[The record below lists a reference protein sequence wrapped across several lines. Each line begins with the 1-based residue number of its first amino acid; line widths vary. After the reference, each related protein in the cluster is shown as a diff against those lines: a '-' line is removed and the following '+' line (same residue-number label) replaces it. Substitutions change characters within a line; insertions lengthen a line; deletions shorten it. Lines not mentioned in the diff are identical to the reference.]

1 MRQRATLQHVV
12 GSSSST
18 RRDIQRQRTFRAFE
32 NRGYLC
38 LWLAN
43 CLLYTS
49 RWMQMTLL
57 AWLILD
63 LTDSPWLVAL
73 VGFFSSAPMFLLGL
87 VGGILADRVHRQCL
101 LMLSQGTNVISSFIL
116 TLLLGTGVVQ
126 VWHAYMAVLITG
138 ACWALDTPSRR
149 AVIYDLLGVE
159 GVTNAVALDSVGMN
173 ASRMCGPAL
182 AGVLITLVG
191 VTGGYV
197 AITLLCTM
205 AWVLLSLLRI
215 PRAPRQERRQQS
227 LGGNLLEGFRYV
239 RENSTIKATL
249 YITVVMNVLLFPYV
263 QMVPVIA
270 RDVLH
275 VDAAFMGVLQAAEGL
290 GALVGAVLIA
300 SAVRINYHGRVFV
313 WGSMLA
319 LVGLC
324 VFSLS
329 HWYMLSL
336 PTLLFLGLG
345 TAGFGTMQS
354 TLVMLAAHEEMRGRA
369 LGVLSLA
376 IGTGPFG
383 SLLMGVMASA
393 VHPVFAIRMN
403 ALLGIVSLAGIIV
416 LLPVFT
422 ARTQPLRVSPLPR
435 QARS

>member
-1 MRQRATLQHVV
+1 MKPRICSWEQTWCKP
-12 GSSSST
+12 
-18 RRDIQRQRTFRAFE
+18 
-32 NRGYLC
+32 N
-38 LWLAN
+38 
-43 CLLYTS
+43 
-49 RWMQMTLL
+49 
-57 AWLILD
+57 
-63 LTDSPWLVAL
+63 SPWLVAL

-87 VGGILADRVHRQCL
+87 VGGILADRVHRQRL
-101 LMLSQGTNVISSFIL
+101 LMLSQGTNVLSSFIL

-227 LGGNLLEGFRYV
+227 LGRNLLEGFRYV

-383 SLLMGVMASA
+383 CRLIGVMAGC
-393 VHPVFAIRMN
+393 VDHVVAIRVY
-403 ALLGIVSLAGIIV
+403 ALCGCEVLAGIIV
-416 LLPVFT
+416 LLPAFT

>member
-1 MRQRATLQHVV
+1 MAGNSPITK
-12 GSSSST
+12 
-18 RRDIQRQRTFRAFE
+18 RDVHAKRLFRAFE
-32 NRGYLC
+32 HRGYLC

-87 VGGILADRVHRQCL
+87 VGGMLADRVHRQRL
-101 LMLSQGTNVISSFIL
+101 LTITQGMNVTSSCIL
-116 TLLLGTGVVQ
+116 TLLLSTGAVE
-126 VWHAYMAVLITG
+126 VWHAYLTILISG

-159 GVTNAVALDSVGMN
+159 GVTNAVALDSVGQN

-191 VTGGYV
+191 VAGGYLT
-197 AITLLCTM
+197 ITLFCTI
-205 AWVLLSLLRI
+205 AWVLLWSLRI
-215 PRAPRQERRQQS
+215 PPARRQERRQQS
-227 LGGNLLEGFRYV
+227 LGRNLLEGFHYV
-239 RENSTIKATL
+239 RGNSTIKATL

-275 VDAAFMGVLQAAEGL
+275 VDAALMGALQAAEGL

-300 SAVRINYHGRVFV
+300 SAVQVNYHGRVFLG
-313 WGSMLA
+313 GSMLA

-324 VFSLS
+324 MFSMS
-329 HWYMLSL
+329 RWYILSL
-336 PTLLFLGLG
+336 PIVLLLGLG
-345 TAGFGTMQS
+345 TAGFGAMQS

-376 IGTGPFG
+376 IGTGPLG
-383 SLLMGVMASA
+383 SLLLGATASA

-403 ALLGIVSLAGIIV
+403 ALLGIVALACIM
-416 LLPVFT
+416 LLMPSFT
-422 ARTQPLRVSPLPR
+422 DRTQPVRVLPMPR
-435 QARS
+435 QAHS

>member
-1 MRQRATLQHVV
+1 VRQRARLPHVANNALL
-12 GSSSST
+12 T
-18 RRDIQRQRTFRAFE
+18 RRDVQPPRTFRAFE

-43 CLLYTS
+43 CLLYTA

-57 AWLILD
+57 TWLILN

-73 VGFFSSAPMFLLGL
+73 VGFFSSAPMFVLGL
-87 VGGILADRVHRQCL
+87 VGGMLADRVHRQRL
-101 LMLSQGTNVISSFIL
+101 LTISQGTNVASSFIL
-116 TLLLGTGVVQ
+116 TLLLGTGAVE

-182 AGVLITLVG
+182 AGALITLVG

-197 AITLLCTM
+197 AITLFCTL
-205 AWVLLSLLRI
+205 AWVLLWSLRI
-215 PRAPRQERRQQS
+215 PQRPRPERRQQS
-227 LGGNLLEGFRYV
+227 LGRNLLEGFRYV

-275 VDAAFMGVLQAAEGL
+275 VDAAFMGALQAAEGL
-290 GALVGAVLIA
+290 GALVGAVLLA
-300 SAVRINYHGRVFV
+300 SATRLNYHGRVFV

-319 LVGLC
+319 LIGLC

-329 HWYMLSL
+329 HWYLLSL

-383 SLLMGVMASA
+383 SLLMGAMASA

-416 LLPVFT
+416 LLPAFT